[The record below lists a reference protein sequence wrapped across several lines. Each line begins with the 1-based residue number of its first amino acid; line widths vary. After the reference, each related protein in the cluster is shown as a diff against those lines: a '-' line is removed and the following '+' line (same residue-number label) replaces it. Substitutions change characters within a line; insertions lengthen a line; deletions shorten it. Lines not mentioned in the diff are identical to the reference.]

1 MNTYSKLSDL
11 ELISLLQ
18 RGDQSAFTQIY
29 NTYWEKLFYIAA
41 KKLSDEAEAEESVQD
56 IFLKLWDNRAKLH
69 IQENFEKYLVSAVH
83 YQIINRRQKA
93 LRRAIIEQKIG
104 AATDEELKL
113 SQMPDLSMEY
123 FEELQTRLD
132 KVVFSLP
139 AKCQLVF
146 KMSRNEEYTN
156 KKIAAELNI
165 SEKAVEKHVT
175 HALKVLKKNLGP
187 TAVLILL
194 GHELLK

>member
-1 MNTYSKLSDL
+1 MSVYHTFD
-11 ELISLLQ
+11 EEQLIAFL
-18 RGDQSAFTQIY
+18 RTGDHAAFTQIY
-29 NTYWEKLFYIAA
+29 NIYWEKLFYIAA
-41 KKLSDEAEAEESVQD
+41 KKLSDEAEAEEAVQD
-56 IFLKLWDNRAKLH
+56 IFLKLWDNREKLY

-93 LRRAIIEQKIG
+93 LRRAVIEQKIG
-104 AATDEELKL
+104 AATDEEVKL

-123 FEELQTRLD
+123 FEELQARLD

-187 TAVLILL
+187 TAILILM